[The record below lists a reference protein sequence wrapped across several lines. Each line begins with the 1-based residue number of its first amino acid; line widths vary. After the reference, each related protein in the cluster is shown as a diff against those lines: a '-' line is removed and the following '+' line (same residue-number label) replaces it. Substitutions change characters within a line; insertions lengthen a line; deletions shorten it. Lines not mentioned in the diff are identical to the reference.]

1 MQAQVQLVTALADLH
16 PGNKKERKHND
27 AQVHVEKETSEKSQK
42 LLQKKEKNKAE
53 QPY

>member
-27 AQVHVEKETSEKSQK
+27 AQVHKIGLDYSQTFF
-42 LLQKKEKNKAE
+42 EIGNAFF
-53 QPY
+53 P